1 MSENTKNI
9 FAIEADDSAL
19 QTKQGGSFGLNASA
33 HITTFEFEEGVSKK
47 DDSPYKAVNIVV
59 QVGDKE
65 YKSAFFLNE
74 SVYVGSGNDRKLLSP
89 GDEGYDDAY
98 YNNYVQVIA
107 VIKHT
112 LGALGVTKATI
123 NAALVGITGSQL
135 IEGIQKL
142 VSLVPAG
149 FQKIPVDY
157 FLEYQWNISE
167 GQDRTY
173 LTTPKNMK
181 GGEFVVPAVKPAGK
195 WTEVR
200 DAEEGLSYI
209 DDNGVKHPFTRNSGY
224 MESHKANQQGVGA
237 PKTAGQA
244 TQEPAQAAAKSTWES

>member
-19 QTKQGGSFGLNASA
+19 QTKQGGSFGLNASS
-33 HITTFEFEEGVSKK
+33 HVTTFEFEEGVSKR
-47 DDSPYKAVNIVV
+47 DDSPYKAVNIVY

-74 SVYVGSGNDRKLLSP
+74 SVFSGGNDRKLLSP

-98 YNNYVQVIA
+98 YNSYVQVIA

-142 VSLVPAG
+142 VALVPAG
-149 FQKIPVDY
+149 FQKIPVDF
-157 FLEYQWNISE
+157 FLEYQWQISE

-209 DDNGVKHPFTRNSGY
+209 DDNGTKHPFTRNSGY
-224 MESHKANQQGVGA
+224 MESNKAKQQGVGA
-237 PKTAGQA
+237 PKTAEQA
-244 TQEPAQAAAKSTWES
+244 AQEPAQAAAKSTWES

>member
-19 QTKQGGSFGLNASA
+19 QTKQGGSFGLNASS

-74 SVYVGSGNDRKLLSP
+74 SVYVGSGSDRKLLSP
-89 GDEGYDDAY
+89 GDEGYNDAY

-123 NAALVGITGSQL
+123 NTALVGITGNQL

-142 VSLVPAG
+142 VALVPAG

-157 FLEYQWNISE
+157 FLEWQWNISE

-209 DDNGVKHPFTRNSGY
+209 DDNGAKHPFTRNSGY

-237 PKTAGQA
+237 KGAGQSA
-244 TQEPAQAAAKSTWES
+244 QEPAQAAAKSTWES

>member
-9 FAIEADDSAL
+9 FAIEADDSSL
-19 QTKQGGSFGLNASA
+19 QTKQGGQFGLNSTA
-33 HITTFEFEEGVSKK
+33 HVTTFEFEEGVSKK
-47 DDSPYKAVNIVV
+47 DETPYKAVNIVY

-89 GDEGYDDAY
+89 GDEGYEDAY

-112 LGALGVTKATI
+112 LGALGVTKDTI
-123 NAALVGITGSQL
+123 NKALVGITGDQL

-149 FQKIPVDY
+149 FQKIPVDF

-173 LTTPKNMK
+173 LTAPKNMK
-181 GGEFVVPAVKPAGK
+181 GGEFVVPAVKPVGK

-209 DDNGVKHPFTRNSGY
+209 DDNGAKHPFTRNNGY
-224 MESHKANQQGVGA
+224 MESNKAKQQGVGA
-237 PKTAGQA
+237 PVSSQG
-244 TQEPAQAAAKSTWES
+244 TQEPAQAAAKSTWE

>member
-9 FAIEADDSAL
+9 FAIEADDSSL
-19 QTKQGGSFGLNASA
+19 QTKQGGQFGLNSAA
-33 HITTFEFEEGVSKK
+33 HITTFEVEEGVSKK
-47 DDSPYKAVNIVV
+47 TEEPYKALNIVV

-65 YKSAFFLNE
+65 YKSSFFLNT
-74 SVYVGSGNDRKLLSP
+74 SVFSSGNDRKLLNP
-89 GDEGYDDAY
+89 GDEGYDEAY
-98 YNNYVQVIA
+98 YNNYVQVVA
-107 VIKHT
+107 VVKHT
-112 LGALGVTKATI
+112 LGALGVTKDTI
-123 NAALVGITGSQL
+123 NKALVGVTGDQL

-149 FQKIPVDY
+149 FQKIPVDF

-181 GGEFVVPAVKPAGK
+181 GGEFVVPAVKPVGK

-209 DDNGVKHPFTRNSGY
+209 DDNGAKHPFTRNSGY
-224 MESHKANQQGVGA
+224 MESNKAKQQGVGA
-237 PKTAGQA
+237 PASSQG
-244 TQEPAQAAAKSTWES
+244 TQEPAQAAAKSTWE